1 MAQGYRPDEVFNA
14 REVYADI
21 IDLPGWEPG
30 PKHPRMP
37 LIKRAAQF
45 APYAALTG
53 YKEMLEESLRETE
66 REKELSEEQAA
77 ILAKKLSL
85 VREALSAGNR
95 PELTL
100 TYFEPDPRKEG
111 GKYVTLTA
119 VIRRLDPVARKLFL
133 LPAGDADENPCPEE
147 IRIDR
152 LYALNGPLVDW
163 VDD

>member
-37 LIKRAAQF
+37 LAKRAAQF
-45 APYAALTG
+45 APFAALTG
-53 YKEMLEESLRETE
+53 YKEMLEEALRETE

-77 ILAKKLSL
+77 VLARKLSL
-85 VREALSAGNR
+85 LREALSAGNR
-95 PELTL
+95 PEITI
-100 TYFEPDPRKEG
+100 TWFEPDPRKEG
-111 GKYVTLTA
+111 GSYETVTA
-119 VIRRLDPVARKLFL
+119 VVRRLDPVSRKLFL
-133 LPAGDADENPCPEE
+133 LPAGEGSCPAE

-152 LYALNGPLVDW
+152 LYALQGSLFDRL
-163 VDD
+163 DE

>member
-1 MAQGYRPDEVFNA
+1 MAQGYQPGEVFNA

-37 LIKRAAQF
+37 LAKRAAQF

-53 YKEMLEESLRETE
+53 YKEMLEEALRETE
-66 REKELSEEQAA
+66 REKELSDGQAA
-77 ILAKKLSL
+77 LLAQKLNL
-85 VREALSAGNR
+85 VRGALSAGNR
-95 PELTL
+95 PEITL

-111 GKYVTLTA
+111 GKYETVTA
-119 VIRRLDPVARKLFL
+119 VVRRLDPVARKLFL
-133 LPAGDADENPCPEE
+133 LPSGEEPCPAE

-152 LYALNGPLVDW
+152 LYDIRGPLVDW
-163 VDD
+163 LDD